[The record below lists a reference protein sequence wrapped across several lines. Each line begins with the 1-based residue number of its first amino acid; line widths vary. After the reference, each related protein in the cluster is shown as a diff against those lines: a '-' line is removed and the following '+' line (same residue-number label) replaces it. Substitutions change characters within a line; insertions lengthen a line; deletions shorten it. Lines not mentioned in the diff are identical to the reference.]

1 MVGDGTSGGVLRVKE
16 AFKRAAKAAIVLVDI
31 RLPSEWQVTGIGV
44 NARAITMHQPLNNV
58 VD

>member
-31 RLPSEWQVTGIGV
+31 RLPSEW
-44 NARAITMHQPLNNV
+44 
-58 VD
+58 